1 MAEPTPETEHY
12 GLTRVGRGETLAKN
26 GYAALDL
33 DRIALDQLLWALTN
47 HSHAG
52 GDRLGGPTSGPVLT
66 PENSGG
72 TLPADT
78 TFYYRFAWCDQ
89 FGLETAASPEV
100 AVTTPAG
107 IPNPTAAAGTA
118 ETTGGTLAAGLYS
131 YVISFATADGG
142 ETVASAQTNVRLA
155 EGTINRVR
163 LDLPNLPAGAV
174 AIRIYR
180 ARPGQGRYF
189 YLNETTDTFYYDD
202 GTILEDQT
210 MVSPAENTTNSLN
223 AITVAVPGGVIPEGA
238 FSWKIYRSVE
248 PGVYD
253 GFNLVHH
260 VVEGSSETSPDLRTF
275 WKDTGDILEQGEPR
289 FVDMTFGG
297 GVQVASGDVTAPRG
311 SRVWSTAIPGTLVER
326 EYNRTNIPEIL
337 RPTRLTAFFPEPPSI
352 AAGESIR
359 IRVADSQATPDYI
372 ELVWGETES
381 GLEYLEKTWPIRD
394 NDYAEAESGTRSA
407 ASPIESDTTAA
418 NGQRIHLPGDGDF
431 VHIDWGVLEVGV
443 FRTFVKVKYT
453 TVQPAT
459 PATLLFETI
468 RVDDG
473 VVVGSTLI
481 TPVAEDINGWVEYE
495 GQQFSAP
502 GDVAIRTRVTKNDA
516 IAVPFYVDSFRY
528 EAIVPELVPGLVSVE
543 VVHDNPQATPV
554 PGADA
559 QVSVWF

>member
-12 GLTRVGRGETLAKN
+12 GLTRVGRGETLSKN

-47 HSHAG
+47 HSHGG
-52 GDRLGGPTSGPVLT
+52 GDRLSGPTLGPVLT
-66 PENSGG
+66 PEDSGG

-107 IPNPTAAAGTA
+107 LPNPTAAAGTA
-118 ETTGGTLAAGLYS
+118 ENTGGSLPAGLYS

-189 YLNETTDTFYYDD
+189 YLNETTGTSYYDD

-210 MVSPAENTTNSLN
+210 VVSPAENSTNSLN
-223 AITVAVPGGVIPEGA
+223 AITVTVPGGVIPEGV

-253 GFNLVHH
+253 GYNLVHH
-260 VVEGSSETSPDLRTF
+260 VVEGSTETSPDLRTF

-297 GVQVASGDVTAPRG
+297 GVPVASGDVTAPRG
-311 SRVWSTAIPGTLVER
+311 SRVWSTALPGTLTQR
-326 EYNRTNIPEIL
+326 EYNRTNIPEPL
-337 RPTRLTAFFPEPPSI
+337 RPTRLTAFFPDPPTI

-359 IRVADSQATPDYI
+359 IRVADSQATPGYI

-381 GLEYLEKTWPIRD
+381 GIEYLERTWPVKGD
-394 NDYAEAESGTRSA
+394 DYAEAESGTKSA

-418 NGQRIHLPGDGDF
+418 NGQRVHLPGDTDF
-431 VHIDWGVLEVGV
+431 VYIDWGVLEVGV
-443 FRTFVKVKYT
+443 FRPFVKVKYT
-453 TVQPAT
+453 TAQPAT
-459 PATLLFETI
+459 PATFLFETV
-468 RVDDG
+468 RADDG
-473 VVVGSTLI
+473 VVIGSALF
-481 TPVAEDINGWVEYE
+481 TPAVENINEWIEYE

-502 GDVAIRTRVTKNDA
+502 GDVAIRTRVTKNSA

-528 EAIVPELVPGLVSVE
+528 EAIIPELVPGLVSVE
-543 VVHDNPQATPV
+543 VVHANPQATPV